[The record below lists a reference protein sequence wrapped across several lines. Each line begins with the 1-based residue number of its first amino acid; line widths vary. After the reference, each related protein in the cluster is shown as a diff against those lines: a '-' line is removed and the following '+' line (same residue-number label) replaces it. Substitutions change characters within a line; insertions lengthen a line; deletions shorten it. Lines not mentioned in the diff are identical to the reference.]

1 MTGDQPSVPR
11 LPLPVSAE
19 PVPQQISKA
28 AIVASEPSL
37 TINSGVPTGDSQI
50 VLLEDSNS
58 CFLRLMLLLEKIENF
73 WWGGG

>member
-1 MTGDQPSVPR
+1 VTGDQPSVPR
-11 LPLPVSAE
+11 LSTE

-50 VLLEDSNS
+50 VLLEVSNS
-58 CFLRLMLLLEKIENF
+58 CFLRLMLLLEEIENLR
-73 WWGGG
+73 WGGG